1 MCPTLFVYGTL
12 RSNSTNRHARALQRA
27 SKLLG
32 AARVR
37 GRLRRVGHYR
47 GLVFSRLS
55 EDWVD
60 GELYRISDPA
70 PILASLDE
78 YEGSTFRRVLMKA
91 VGPTGRPTQCW
102 TYLYVGRAI
111 SR

>member
-1 MCPTLFVYGTL
+1 VCPTLFVYGTL
-12 RSNSTNRHARALQRA
+12 RSTSRNQHARALHRA

-32 AARVR
+32 PARVK

-55 EDWVD
+55 EDWID
-60 GELYRISDPA
+60 GELYRLSDAA

-78 YEGSTFRRVLMKA
+78 YEGATFRRVLMKA
-91 VGPTGRPTQCW
+91 IGPTGRPTRCW
-102 TYLYVGRAI
+102 AYLYMGR
-111 SR
+111 